1 MGTLDNLTGM
11 AAGGNMP
18 TMMVLGSFQFSL
30 NTIVFQEWARKNKWK
45 WGALERMGQFDAL
58 QYLGPENDTLE
69 LPGVLYP
76 KWKGDI
82 NSLDTLRSMGDAGV
96 PYQLVD
102 SMGYTQ
108 GRWIIEGLDERQ
120 GQHDVDGT
128 PKKIEFT
135 LSLKLYDTG
144 DDTDDGSSILSQ
156 VSSAASAATGANA
169 SAVSGFS
176 SLVSTV
182 QSNAAAAL
190 GTLKSAVAQVQ
201 TAVAPVL
208 SEAASVVGAV
218 NRSIAMVNDVKNA
231 ATNIEQQVKAAGNIA
246 GALSGAKTL
255 LGKVSAL
262 GVQGTSAT
270 AVIGN
275 VTSVIGGLPAAAQSA
290 LQTAN
295 AATVG
300 ATAMLNSTQSDVSSF
315 ISTYT

>member
-1 MGTLDNLTGM
+1 MGVLDNLTGM

-18 TMMVLGSFQFSL
+18 ALMVLGTFQFSL

-45 WGALERMGQFDAL
+45 WGALERVGQFDAL
-58 QYLGPENDTLE
+58 QYLGPENDTLD

-82 NSLDTLRSMGDAGV
+82 NSLDTLRSMGDAGQ

-108 GRWIIEGLDERQ
+108 GRWIIEGLDEKQ
-120 GQHDVDGT
+120 SFHDADGT
-128 PKKIEFT
+128 PKKVEFT
-135 LSLKLYDTG
+135 LSLKLHDTG
-144 DDTDDGSSILSQ
+144 DDTDDGSAILSQ
-156 VSSAASAATGANA
+156 ASSATAAASSADA

-182 QSNAAAAL
+182 QKNASAAL
-190 GTLKSAVAQVQ
+190 GTLKSAVQQVQ
-201 TAVAPVL
+201 IAVAPVIN
-208 SEAASVVGAV
+208 EAASVVGAV
-218 NRSIAMVNDVKNA
+218 NRSIAMVNDVRNA

-275 VTSVIGGLPAAAQSA
+275 VSSIVGGIPQAAQSA

-300 ATAMLNSTQSDVSSF
+300 ATAMLNSTQSDVKSF

>member
-18 TMMVLGSFQFSL
+18 TLMVLGSFQFSI

-45 WGALERMGQFDAL
+45 WGALQRMGQFDAL
-58 QYLGPENDTLE
+58 QFLGPENDTLD

-76 KWKGDI
+76 RWKGDI
-82 NSLDTLRSMGDAGV
+82 NSLDTLRSMGDAGQ

-108 GRWIIEGLDERQ
+108 GRWIIEGLDETQ
-120 GQHDVDGT
+120 KFHDVDGT
-128 PKKIEFT
+128 PKKVEFT
-135 LSLKLYDTG
+135 LSLKLYDEG
-144 DDTDDGSSILSQ
+144 DDTDDGSAILSQ

-176 SLVSTV
+176 SMVSSI
-182 QSNAAAAL
+182 QSTAAATL
-190 GTLKSAVAQVQ
+190 GTLKSAVQQVQ

-208 SEAASVVGAV
+208 NEAASVVGAV
-218 NRSIAMVNDVKNA
+218 NRSIAMVNDVKSA
-231 ATNIEQQVKAAGNIA
+231 TTNIEQQVKAAGNVA

-262 GVQGTSAT
+262 GIQATSAT

-275 VTSVIGGLPAAAQSA
+275 VSSAVGGIPQAAQSA

-300 ATAMLNSTQSDVSSF
+300 ATAMLNSAQSDISSF